1 MDDYLR
7 RKRPDDPAL
16 VQENLVRALQ
26 MVEDT
31 VHRLILA
38 LPRKAFGRAL
48 LRRIRFRLPNLF
60 LNHDDSV
67 EVGAALGVCLFR

>member
-1 MDDYLR
+1 
-7 RKRPDDPAL
+7 
-16 VQENLVRALQ
+16 

-31 VHRLILA
+31 VDRLILA
-38 LPRKAFGRAL
+38 LPRKALEEPL
-48 LRRIRFRLPNLF
+48 LRRIRFRLPNLP